1 MTRSTPKLTDLCH
14 IKVCYSKETYCGH
27 ISQGGIYN
35 FGNGEIAMIHTHAP
49 CTYDTSDSVNHGV
62 YGKPGVHLLQ
72 RSLDHGETWSRD
84 HDVVVWDNA
93 TPHPEKVA
101 IHQKAEEPGVERES
115 IDLSSPDTAIWFQ
128 RFGTEGKKDT
138 RGNQMHECY
147 AFRSADR
154 GHTWEQVPTRLKPP
168 NGYDYPLVDGYPP
181 VRFPDGTF
189 AVAVDMDQ
197 YHVAVY
203 GTDDNGLH
211 WRYLAL
217 VASDPDEWGRVCYPR
232 MLRLPGGRLQC
243 YMLNLAGR
251 RNNVIVMSYSDD
263 GGFSWSTPK
272 SIVAWGQSPWAQLSR
287 EHVWSGAIPGPPYR
301 SPWPLQLRDGRI
313 AVIFGRRVAPY
324 GMGLIVSEDEGATW
338 SAEAVIRADASD
350 WDLAYPVATQ
360 LDDGRIFSA
369 YYYMQNDGNNHGG
382 TRFIAGS
389 FFGLD

>member
-1 MTRSTPKLTDLCH
+1 MTRYSPKLLDLRH
-14 IKVCYSKETYCGH
+14 TKVCYSKETYCGH

-49 CTYDTSDSVNHGV
+49 CTYDTSNSVDHGV
-62 YGKPGVHLLQ
+62 YGKPGVYLLQ

-84 HDVVVWDNA
+84 DDVVVWDNT

-115 IDLSSPDTAIWFQ
+115 IDLSSSDTAIWFQ

-181 VRFPDGTF
+181 VRFPDGAF

-217 VASDPDEWGRVCYPR
+217 VASDPDEWGRMCYPR
-232 MLRLPGGRLQC
+232 IPTCQYMVRHLP
-243 YMLNLAGR
+243 
-251 RNNVIVMSYSDD
+251 I
-263 GGFSWSTPK
+263 
-272 SIVAWGQSPWAQLSR
+272 
-287 EHVWSGAIPGPPYR
+287 
-301 SPWPLQLRDGRI
+301 
-313 AVIFGRRVAPY
+313 RV
-324 GMGLIVSEDEGATW
+324 
-338 SAEAVIRADASD
+338 
-350 WDLAYPVATQ
+350 
-360 LDDGRIFSA
+360 
-369 YYYMQNDGNNHGG
+369 
-382 TRFIAGS
+382 
-389 FFGLD
+389 